1 MNLGAIAGPI
11 VAAVNPWLAGQY
23 RQPSGAVT
31 TASDGTRTPAYATAV
46 SVQIQAQAL
55 TWGDLQQMT
64 GVNVQG
70 EKLALYV
77 QGDWKGV
84 ARQDM
89 RGGDLLTIT
98 DDGSK
103 WLVIQVL
110 ENWQRTGG
118 WVKVACVRQMP

>member
-1 MNLGAIAGPI
+1 MNLAGIASGI
-11 VAAVNPWLAGQY
+11 VASVNPWLAGQY
-23 RQPSGAVT
+23 LQPTGTT
-31 TASDGTRTPAYATAV
+31 TAGDGVRTPTYATAA
-46 SVQIQAQAL
+46 SVLIQAQAL
-55 TWGDLQQMT
+55 TWGDLQQMS
-64 GVNVQG
+64 GLNVQG

-77 QGDWKGV
+77 QGDWKSI
-84 ARQDM
+84 ARQEL